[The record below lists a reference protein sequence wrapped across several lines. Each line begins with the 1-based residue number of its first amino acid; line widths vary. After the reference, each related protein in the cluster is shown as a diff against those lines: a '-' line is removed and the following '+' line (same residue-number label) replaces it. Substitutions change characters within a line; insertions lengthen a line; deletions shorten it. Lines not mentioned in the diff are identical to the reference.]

1 MPERRQVKLAGQAA
15 VIGAGIAGLVAARVL
30 ADHFE
35 SVVVLESALLPSTA
49 APRSG
54 VVQARHQHGLL
65 ISVASELQRLF
76 PGLREELS
84 SEGAPLFDFGLR
96 TSMTVA
102 GCRLPR
108 TPMNVAVQAFS
119 RDLLEWRLRQRV
131 LTDTSVDVRDQCRVE
146 GLCWDHDASRV
157 VGVRLAGGRTLE
169 ADLVVD
175 ASGRFSTLPNWLE
188 HGGYPRPAQKVTDV
202 ELVYATRTIEAPSQD
217 FDALFQPYNAPEQ
230 PRGAFAARLEHGNWL
245 VTLFGAGG
253 DHPPVDPDG
262 WRQFAA
268 SLKNSDLD
276 RLLEGATPVPGG
288 RVHVFRRTENR
299 LTRYAEMSRW
309 PDGLVAIGDSVAAF
323 NPACAQGIATAVLE
337 ARVLAD
343 HLTRVRRG
351 RPYPIDG
358 LARSFQR
365 HIARIAR
372 KQWIMTASDD
382 LVWRY
387 HSRRK
392 PLPLWLRPAPWYKGR
407 LLRLMVTDPSLHRL
421 FLHVFHMLKPLAALA
436 SHRIIERVRLASRG
450 GVVGKHEEGCRPVQQ
465 TATNSGGRGYRGP
478 PGRG

>member
-1 MPERRQVKLAGQAA
+1 MPECRQLKFAGQAA

-35 SVVVLESALLPSTA
+35 SVVVLEAASLPSTA
-49 APRSG
+49 VPRRG
-54 VVQARHQHGLL
+54 VGQARHQHGLL
-65 ISVASELQRLF
+65 ISGASELQRLF

-84 SEGAPLFDFGLR
+84 SDGAPLFDFGLR

-131 LTDTSVDVRDQCRVE
+131 LTDTSVDVRDRSRVK
-146 GLCWDHDASRV
+146 GLCWDDGASRV
-157 VGVRLAGGRTLE
+157 VGVRLEGGRTLE
-169 ADLVVD
+169 AALVVD
-175 ASGRFSTLPNWLE
+175 ASGRFSPLPNWLE
-188 HGGYPRPAQKVTDV
+188 HAGYPRPAQKVTDAD
-202 ELVYATRTIEAPSQD
+202 LVYATRTVEAPSQD

-230 PRGAFAARLEHGNWL
+230 PRGGFAARLEHGNWL

-253 DHPPVDPDG
+253 DHPPVDPAG

-268 SLKNSDLD
+268 SLRNPDLD
-276 RLLEGATPVPGG
+276 RLLAGATPVPGG
-288 RVHVFRRTENR
+288 RIHVFRRTENR
-299 LTRYAEMSRW
+299 LTLYAQMSRW
-309 PDGLVAIGDSVAAF
+309 PDGLVAIGDSVGAF
-323 NPACAQGIATAVLE
+323 NPAYAQGMATAVLE

-343 HLTRVRRG
+343 HLTRVLRG
-351 RPYPIDG
+351 RPHTIEG

-382 LVWRY
+382 LVWQY
-387 HSRRK
+387 HSRRE
-392 PLPLWLRPAPWYKGR
+392 PLPLWLRPVAWYKGR
-407 LLRLMVTDPSLHRL
+407 LLRLMVTDPSLHSL
-421 FLHVFHMLKPLAALA
+421 FVNVFHMLKPLAALA
-436 SHRIIERVRLASRG
+436 SPRIFAKVLLASG
-450 GVVGKHEEGCRPVQQ
+450 GRAVGEGEEGCRPVRQ
-465 TATNSGGRGYRGP
+465 TATKS
-478 PGRG
+478 